1 MNVRRCVVGNCRS
14 RLPHRTPT
22 SLSTIAQSY
31 RTMTAF
37 DQDLLRRKDEKLPLA
52 ILIHFNYYLSL
63 VFALL
68 IGRLVLEKHWNYHFC
83 NSFQRSLLVPAYC
96 TWLVAEI
103 PRLYVGMKGVLRD
116 KLPEMAAFI
125 LLSFFPQVWIAMY
138 VSFFQEIILPVDAL
152 LGMMMIAFIVA
163 ETALAWIFLRSIISR
178 QSALYCRIPIDI
190 SHRGG

>member
-1 MNVRRCVVGNCRS
+1 
-14 RLPHRTPT
+14 
-22 SLSTIAQSY
+22 
-31 RTMTAF
+31 
-37 DQDLLRRKDEKLPLA
+37 
-52 ILIHFNYYLSL
+52 
-63 VFALL
+63 
-68 IGRLVLEKHWNYHFC
+68 
-83 NSFQRSLLVPAYC
+83 
-96 TWLVAEI
+96 
-103 PRLYVGMKGVLRD
+103 MKGVLRD